1 MNCTPTNGDE
11 NTVKAP
17 EYYFYAQFVLK
28 SSSSQLAVPALDA
41 WQVGNLTDAKYSYF
55 GIGNTYNAKT
65 LYWYFATNQWQND
78 NEYITSTKQM
88 WGLSSQEKVYQV
100 L

>member
-1 MNCTPTNGDE
+1 
-11 NTVKAP
+11 
-17 EYYFYAQFVLK
+17 
-28 SSSSQLAVPALDA
+28 VPALDA

-78 NEYITSTKQM
+78 NEYITAT
-88 WGLSSQEKVYQV
+88 
-100 L
+100 